1 MSITVHERPGVYSSY
16 DASSLVSGR
25 GSGRLVGLAAVNT
38 VAAPGETHII
48 TSYDRAVAAFGSEGA
63 EGMAELIRLALKN
76 GASGVAAVATAD
88 EAGYKAAFAQLSEV
102 EDIAVVLCDS
112 TDTEI

>member
-38 VAAPGETHII
+38 VAAPGETPII
-48 TSYDRAVAAFGSEGA
+48 PSYDRAVAAFGSLSPLNL
-63 EGMAELIRLALKN
+63 LIFLLTWLLPVWFLTSWVPR
-76 GASGVAAVATAD
+76 
-88 EAGYKAAFAQLSEV
+88 Y
-102 EDIAVVLCDS
+102 
-112 TDTEI
+112 

>member
-38 VAAPGETHII
+38 VAAPGETLLSPAM
-48 TSYDRAVAAFGSEGA
+48 TGRWPPLARKGRRAWRS
-63 EGMAELIRLALKN
+63 
-76 GASGVAAVATAD
+76 
-88 EAGYKAAFAQLSEV
+88 
-102 EDIAVVLCDS
+102 
-112 TDTEI
+112 